1 MDDQSSTLKIY
12 ALSLSSILWNWISS
26 LRDFKVRQ
34 KKGVVRKR
42 NSTRIRL
49 SRLSWLPFSN
59 LAIWENHSYS
69 ICKLGKHLPRG
80 LFWGLNENTCQALSP
95 RYIFSYYNSWK
106 YWREEGFPGGSDSKR
121 ICLQCRRL
129 GFSPWVGKI
138 PWKREWLLTPV
149 FLPGEFHCQRG
160 LVGYNPWGHKESTE
174 RVSTQT
180 DERER
185 LNVYIRYVWIRYHS
199 SR

>member
-12 ALSLSSILWNWISS
+12 ALFLSIVLWNWISS

-106 YWREEGFPGGSDSKR
+106 YWREEGFPGGSDSKS
-121 ICLQCRRL
+121 LPAMQKTQVQSL
-129 GFSPWVGKI
+129 GWEDPLEKGMA
-138 PWKREWLLTPV
+138 T
-149 FLPGEFHCQRG
+149 
-160 LVGYNPWGHKESTE
+160 
-174 RVSTQT
+174 
-180 DERER
+180 
-185 LNVYIRYVWIRYHS
+185 HS
-199 SR
+199 SILAWRIPLSEEPGGVQSMGSQRVDWTSKYTNR